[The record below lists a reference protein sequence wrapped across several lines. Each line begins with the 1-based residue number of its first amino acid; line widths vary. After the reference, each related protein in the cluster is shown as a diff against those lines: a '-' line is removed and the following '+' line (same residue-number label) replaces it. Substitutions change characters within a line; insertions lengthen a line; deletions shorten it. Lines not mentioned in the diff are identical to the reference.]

1 MTKET
6 PHSDNFWSGFAL
18 GSLAGGVILSAFAT
32 KRGRNTVK
40 KMLDNTET
48 LEHNIEHILEMLK
61 KNELISHD
69 EKKNSK

>member
-1 MTKET
+1 MTNEK

-18 GSLAGGVILSAFAT
+18 GTLAGGAMLFAFTT

-48 LEHNIEHILEMLK
+48 LEHNIENILDMLQ
-61 KNELISHD
+61 KNQLISHD
-69 EKKNSK
+69 DEKDSK

>member
-1 MTKET
+1 MTKEK

-18 GSLAGGVILSAFAT
+18 GTLAGGAILYAFTT
-32 KRGRNTVK
+32 KRGRSTVK

-48 LEHNIEHILEMLK
+48 LEHNIENILEMLK

-69 EKKNSK
+69 EKENSK